1 MSFSLEAKIE
11 AAAFPMKKQC
21 CRRAFILG
29 VLFFGA
35 EVCENEV
42 SLYVESAAVAE
53 ICSHYIKEQFGRE
66 AVPEK
71 VGNKGVLLL
80 QFTSKSA
87 AEFLKQDFDGTKVL
101 KCEECIGAFLRGAF
115 VGGGTVSEPLKKDYH
130 IELKTR
136 TQMYMSNLL
145 EVFFDAGFDV
155 KISTRLG
162 RESIYSKNSGTI
174 GDFLFFIGAN
184 NQAFSFMNA
193 KIAHEIKND
202 INRRTNCETSNIARS
217 TTAAAKHLAAIKF
230 LSDHGR
236 LSELGPELEYTATM
250 RMKFPEM
257 SLVQLGQAMTPA
269 VSKSGLYHRLEKICA
284 YSDSI
289 KAKEI

>member
-11 AAAFPMKKQC
+11 AAAFPMKKPC

-29 VLFFGA
+29 ILLFGA
-35 EVCENEV
+35 ESCDNEV
-42 SLYVESAAVAE
+42 SLYVESEAVAE

-66 AVPEK
+66 TVPEK
-71 VGNKGVLLL
+71 IGNKDILLL

-87 AEFLKQDFDGTKVL
+87 AEFLKKTLDTPKLL
-101 KCEECIGAFLRGAF
+101 KCDECISAFLRGAF

-130 IELKTR
+130 LELKSR
-136 TQMYMSNLL
+136 TASELSAICDI
-145 EVFFDAGFDV
+145 FTDAGFDV
-155 KISTRLG
+155 KMSNRLG
-162 RESIYSKNSGTI
+162 KSSVYSKNSGTI
-174 GDFLFFIGAN
+174 SDFLFFIGAN
-184 NQAFSFMNA
+184 NQAFDFMNA
-193 KIAHEIKND
+193 KISHEIKND

-230 LSDHGR
+230 LSERGR

-250 RMKFPEM
+250 RLKYPEM
-257 SLVQLGQAMTPA
+257 SLVQLGQTMTPA
-269 VSKSGLYHRLEKICA
+269 VSKSGLYHRLEKICT

>member
-1 MSFSLEAKIE
+1 
-11 AAAFPMKKQC
+11 MKKQC

-29 VLFFGA
+29 ILLFGA
-35 EVCENEV
+35 EFCDNEI
-42 SLYVESAAVAE
+42 SLYVDSEAVAE
-53 ICSHYIKEQFGRE
+53 ICSHYIKEQFGRDTS
-66 AVPEK
+66 PGK
-71 VGNKGVLLL
+71 IGNKGVLLL

-87 AEFLKQDFDGTKVL
+87 AEFLKSPLDTSKAL
-101 KCEECIGAFLRGAF
+101 KCEECISAFLRGAF

-130 IELKTR
+130 IELKSRIKTEL
-136 TQMYMSNLL
+136 SDVL
-145 EVFFDAGFDV
+145 EVFADSGFEF
-155 KISTRLG
+155 KISNRLKNS
-162 RESIYSKNSGTI
+162 SIYSKNSTTI

-184 NQAFSFMNA
+184 NQAFGFMNA
-193 KIAHEIKND
+193 KISHEIKND

-230 LSDHGR
+230 LSERGR

-250 RMKFPEM
+250 RMKYPEM
-257 SLVQLGQAMTPA
+257 SLVQLGQTMTPA

-289 KAKEI
+289 RSKEA